1 MEFLLAYAVIFLAR
15 VADVTLATF
24 RTLMVVQGRG
34 VQAAIIGFFE
44 IIIYVTALGTV
55 VNNLD
60 DPWKILSYALGFAC
74 GNYLGV
80 LMEGKVALGNLS
92 VQIILK
98 TGDNEELKEQLRNT
112 GFGLTGLMG
121 HGLEGEKEILNLV
134 INRKDLK
141 ALQGLI
147 YEYDPTA
154 FITVGNINPISGGYL
169 LPTKK

>member
-1 MEFLLAYAVIFLAR
+1 MEFLLGYAIIFLAR

-24 RTLMVVQGRG
+24 RTLMVVQGRA

-44 IIIYVTALGTV
+44 ITIYVTALGTV

-80 LMEGKVALGNLS
+80 VMENKIALGNLS

-98 TGDNEELKEQLRNT
+98 TRDNQILKEQLRNS
-112 GFGLTGLMG
+112 GFGVTGLMG
-121 HGLEGEKEILNLV
+121 HGLEGEREILNLV

-141 ALQGLI
+141 AVQKLI
-147 YEYDPTA
+147 YDYDATA
-154 FITVGNINPISGGYL
+154 FITVGNINPVSGGYL
-169 LPTKK
+169 SPIKK

>member
-1 MEFLLAYAVIFLAR
+1 MEFLLGYAVIFFAR

-24 RTLMVVQGRG
+24 RTLMVVQGRA
-34 VQAAIIGFFE
+34 VQAAVIGFFE

-80 LMEGKVALGNLS
+80 VMENKIALGNLS
-92 VQIILK
+92 VQVILK
-98 TGDNEELKEQLRNT
+98 TRENNELKERLRHT
-112 GFGLTGLMG
+112 GFGVTGLMG
-121 HGLEGEKEILNLV
+121 HGLEGEREILNLV

-141 ALQGLI
+141 VVQKLI
-147 YEYDPTA
+147 YDYDPTA
-154 FITVGNINPISGGYL
+154 FMTVGNINPISGGYF